1 LKLLCL
7 VLVLRRNVDA
17 VVLGNVKP
25 DDLPDPRIII
35 LGSTGTG
42 KSSLGNVLL
51 GRAHDFEGEESGG
64 TKCFVAGAGADPSTK
79 DTCAQEGRWNGDDG
93 KPVTIIDTPGFG
105 DEIEADRKTVD
116 QLVKT
121 LKDEIKYL
129 NTFVL
134 VFKANGRFTRELK
147 SMINR
152 FQDIFGDHFW
162 PNVVF
167 AVSYWGFGEHD
178 LEDRT
183 QTKEEWTAE
192 WNRKF
197 SELSAAVR
205 KTIPAVFIDSHYR
218 KTSPVESGNFSKE
231 MDKLWDIASKAEP
244 FELKD
249 IKAALSDIE
258 LLKDK
263 LAEERRKSK
272 DLKADENKICLLGDN
287 MGCVHLPGFGGISTG
302 ILLLGVGLGLICGC
316 QGSKLCDMLLCCC
329 PARCWQCCPE
339 RAKPAA
345 LRAPEDDQDIEIT
358 IGEGDHSEEDKQDLK
373 DESFDLKE

>member
-1 LKLLCL
+1 MAVLKVLCL

-167 AVSYWGFGEHD
+167 AVSHWGFGEHD
-178 LEDRT
+178 LEDRR
-183 QTKEEWTAE
+183 QTEEEWTVE
-192 WNRKF
+192 WNTKF
-197 SELSAAVR
+197 KDLCAEVR
-205 KTIPAVFIDSHYR
+205 TTIPAVFIDSHYR

-231 MDKLWDIASKAEP
+231 MDKLWDIASKAKP

-249 IKAALSDIE
+249 IKAALSEIE
-258 LLKDK
+258 VLEEKLKNVPDSGGK
-263 LAEERRKSK
+263 ECINTLVIGLATLS
-272 DLKADENKICLLGDN
+272 G
-287 MGCVHLPGFGGISTG
+287 V
-302 ILLLGVGLGLICGC
+302 LLLLLVGVIYLIYKMR
-316 QGSKLCDMLLCCC
+316 ST
-329 PARCWQCCPE
+329 ARNAIKRDVNPLYGIDYE
-339 RAKPAA
+339 
-345 LRAPEDDQDIEIT
+345 
-358 IGEGDHSEEDKQDLK
+358 GEKAEPW
-373 DESFDLKE
+373 FI